1 MKGCLCHIKP
11 SLFISSRSW
20 ASCLSDELTILS
32 DARALS
38 IPNILSRRFFSF
50 SSLTSRSLASLWA
63 SLACSSARMDR
74 ISRLFL
80 SLIPSIIC
88 NASSLGNCGCIAVAA
103 VWLKLSDLW
112 LLLLMADVRLRFV
125 RLRYSDLTKCAFDSP
140 IETASLFV
148 ILKVLPIL
156 IPPPCIIV

>member
-1 MKGCLCHIKP
+1 MKGWVCHIRP

-20 ASCLSDELTILS
+20 TSCRSDELTILS

-38 IPNILSRRFFSF
+38 IPNIFSRRFFSL

-63 SLACSSARMDR
+63 SFACSSARMDR

-80 SLIPSIIC
+80 SLIPSIIRK
-88 NASSLGNCGCIAVAA
+88 ASSLGTCGYIAVAA
-103 VWLKLSDLW
+103 VWLKFSSLW
-112 LLLLMADVRLRFV
+112 LLLLPDVRLRFA

-140 IETASLFV
+140 IDTASLFV
-148 ILKVLPIL
+148 ILNVLPIFM
-156 IPPPCIIV
+156 PPPCIIV